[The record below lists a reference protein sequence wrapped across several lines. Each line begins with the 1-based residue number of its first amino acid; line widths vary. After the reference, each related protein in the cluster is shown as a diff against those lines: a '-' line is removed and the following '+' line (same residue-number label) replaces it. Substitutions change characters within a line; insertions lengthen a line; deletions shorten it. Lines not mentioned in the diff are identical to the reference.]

1 MVGRTH
7 RKKVKIMA
15 KFSTV
20 KVVNGQ
26 FAINTE
32 TDSLQSAIIQFHSLA
47 QMLWNAPDVEKAK
60 IAIMDEQLNVVDGY
74 AEYIHHEQTS
84 E

>member
-1 MVGRTH
+1 MS
-7 RKKVKIMA
+7 
-15 KFSTV
+15 KFSTI

-32 TDSLQSAIIQFHSLA
+32 TDNLQSAIIQFHSLA
-47 QMLWNAPDVEKAK
+47 QMLWNASDVTTAK

-74 AEYIHHEQTS
+74 AEYIHHES

>member
-1 MVGRTH
+1 MS
-7 RKKVKIMA
+7 

-20 KVVNGQ
+20 KCVNGV

-32 TDSLQSAIIQFHSLA
+32 TDNLQSAIIQFHGLA
-47 QMLWNAPDVEKAK
+47 QTLWNAPDVATAK

-74 AEYIHHEQTS
+74 AEYIHHEVS
-84 E
+84 AE

>member
-1 MVGRTH
+1 
-7 RKKVKIMA
+7 MA

-26 FAINTE
+26 FTINTE
-32 TDSLQSAIIQFHSLA
+32 TDNLQSAIIQFHSLA
-47 QMLWNAPDVEKAK
+47 QDLWNAPDVETAK

-74 AEYIHHEQTS
+74 AEFIHHEAS
-84 E
+84 AE

>member
-1 MVGRTH
+1 MS
-7 RKKVKIMA
+7 KY
-15 KFSTV
+15 STI

-32 TDSLQSAIIQFHSLA
+32 TDNLQSAIIQFHSLA
-47 QMLWNAPDVEKAK
+47 QTLWNAPDVATAK
-60 IAIMDEQLNVVDGY
+60 IAIMDEQLNVVNGY
-74 AEYIHHEQTS
+74 AEFIHHEV

>member
-1 MVGRTH
+1 MS
-7 RKKVKIMA
+7 
-15 KFSTV
+15 KFSTI

-32 TDSLQSAIIQFHSLA
+32 TSDLQSAIIQFHSLA
-47 QMLWNAPDVEKAK
+47 QTLWNAPDVATAK

-74 AEYIHHEQTS
+74 AEFIHHEVS
-84 E
+84 AE

>member
-1 MVGRTH
+1 MS
-7 RKKVKIMA
+7 KY
-15 KFSTV
+15 STV
-20 KVVNGQ
+20 KCVNGT

-32 TDSLQSAIIQFHSLA
+32 TDNLQSAIIQFHSLA
-47 QMLWNAPDVEKAK
+47 QGLWNAPDVVSAK

-74 AEYIHHEQTS
+74 AEFIHHES

>member
-1 MVGRTH
+1 MS
-7 RKKVKIMA
+7 
-15 KFSTV
+15 KFSTI

-47 QMLWNAPDVEKAK
+47 QTLWNAPDVATAK

-74 AEYIHHEQTS
+74 AEFIHHEVS
-84 E
+84 AE

>member
-1 MVGRTH
+1 
-7 RKKVKIMA
+7 MA
-15 KFSTV
+15 KYSTI
-20 KVVNGQ
+20 KVVNGI

-32 TDSLQSAIIQFHSLA
+32 TDNLQSAIIQFHSLA
-47 QMLWNAPDVEKAK
+47 QTLWNASDVVSAK

-74 AEYIHHEQTS
+74 AEFIHHES

>member
-1 MVGRTH
+1 MS
-7 RKKVKIMA
+7 KYA
-15 KFSTV
+15 TV
-20 KVVNGQ
+20 KAVNGV

-32 TDSLQSAIIQFHSLA
+32 TDNLQSAIIQFHSLA
-47 QMLWNAPDVEKAK
+47 QTLWNAPDVRTAK

-74 AEYIHHEQTS
+74 SEFIHHEV

>member
-1 MVGRTH
+1 
-7 RKKVKIMA
+7 MA

-32 TDSLQSAIIQFHSLA
+32 TDNLQSAIIQFHSLA
-47 QMLWNAPDVEKAK
+47 QDLWNAPDVATAK

-74 AEYIHHEQTS
+74 AEFIHHEAST

>member
-1 MVGRTH
+1 
-7 RKKVKIMA
+7 MA

-20 KVVNGQ
+20 KCVNGI

-32 TDSLQSAIIQFHSLA
+32 TDNLQSAIIQFHSLA
-47 QMLWNAPDVEKAK
+47 QTLWNAPDVATAK

-74 AEYIHHEQTS
+74 SEFIHHEVS
-84 E
+84 AE

>member
-1 MVGRTH
+1 MS
-7 RKKVKIMA
+7 KY
-15 KFSTV
+15 STI

-32 TDSLQSAIIQFHSLA
+32 TDSLQSAIIQFHGLA
-47 QMLWNAPDVEKAK
+47 QMLWNAPDVATAK

-74 AEYIHHEQTS
+74 AEYIHHEDS
-84 E
+84 AE

>member
-1 MVGRTH
+1 
-7 RKKVKIMA
+7 MA

-20 KVVNGQ
+20 KCVNGV
-26 FAINTE
+26 FLINTE
-32 TDSLQSAIIQFHSLA
+32 TDNLQSAIIQFHTLA
-47 QMLWNAPDVEKAK
+47 QTLWNAPDVVTAK

-74 AEYIHHEQTS
+74 AEYIHHEVTA